1 MNDSE
6 GSLDYVQLYKNPSL
20 IDWKT
25 PVVIDF
31 ETYYDKEY
39 SLSKITM
46 EKYIRCDKFECI
58 GVAVKIGNSPTH
70 FYKGE
75 TGIAIIRHIVTTTYP
90 NSPVAMQNGAFDAGI
105 LAFRYGIHPNFMVD
119 TMVMAKLSGFDR
131 VAGGTSLAKMSAQL
145 EKMGI
150 FSQVKGNE
158 VHNMLGVHAGDMT
171 PRQWQAYGDYCKLD
185 VDLTHALYRYMID
198 KVPVSELIMSDI
210 TTKMYTKPM
219 FDIDVPLLE
228 QYAVRLETERDEML
242 GRIAGQLGFNDNK
255 TLLSNLRSSKKF
267 VAILE
272 RLNVTVPMKW
282 SEKKQEMI
290 PAVSKTDT
298 EFLDLLEHDD
308 ALVRTLV
315 ETKLGTMSSM
325 EQTRTATFLDIASRG
340 LAPVYLR
347 YASAHTGRYGGGQAT
362 NYQNMSKRTKD
373 PVLRRSLRAMD
384 GFVVLASDS
393 GQIECLAGDGL
404 VLTNNGLKQIVNIS
418 IDDLLW
424 DGVEYVSHNGV
435 IFKGVKDVITY
446 SGITAT
452 PEHIV
457 FTADGR
463 KITLDEAAAERA
475 EILVGERAGQPIRA
489 VGYLGQTYTSTRA
502 SKNKSFVQ
510 SSEQRFTGRGN
521 LITGTISVYDI
532 VNAGVR
538 NRFCYN
544 GMIVSNCRINGLMSN
559 QQDLTQLFLD
569 GRDPY
574 VDMATAIFNRPYDE
588 ILHEAK
594 VVGSKEGK
602 KMRNLGKEAV
612 LACISHDTEVLCKR
626 GWVAIQDI
634 KEDDL
639 LWDGETWVTHDG
651 VVPMGSKGC
660 IDFGGVMM
668 TPDHKCFNGHK
679 WEQAQY
685 ADVTEVTNWAIGN
698 LPDTEYWSLYE
709 TPNV

>member
-1 MNDSE
+1 MNHI
-6 GSLDYVQLYKNPSL
+6 YLYKNPSL

-58 GVAVKIGNSPTH
+58 GVAVKIGNNPTH

-90 NSPVAMQNGAFDAGI
+90 NSPVVANNCSFDLGI

-185 VDLTHALYRYMID
+185 VDLTHSLYMYMID

-242 GRIAGQLGFNDNK
+242 ERIAGQLGFNDNK

-315 ETKLGTMSSM
+315 ETKLGTMSSLA
-325 EQTRTATFLDIASRG
+325 QTRTENFLDIASRG
-340 LAPVYLR
+340 LFPVALR
-347 YASAHTGRYGGGQAT
+347 YASAHTGRYGGGDGNGAKGST
-362 NYQNMSKRTKD
+362 NVQNLPKRTKE
-373 PVLRRSLRAMD
+373 PILRRSMRAMD
-384 GFVVLASDS
+384 GHIILASDS
-393 GQIECLAGDGL
+393 SSIEPRLLAM
-404 VLTNNGLKQIVNIS
+404 V
-418 IDDLLW
+418 
-424 DGVEYVSHNGV
+424 
-435 IFKGVKDVITY
+435 
-446 SGITAT
+446 A
-452 PEHIV
+452 
-457 FTADGR
+457 
-463 KITLDEAAAERA
+463 
-475 EILVGERAGQPIRA
+475 
-489 VGYLGQTYTSTRA
+489 
-502 SKNKSFVQ
+502 
-510 SSEQRFTGRGN
+510 
-521 LITGTISVYDI
+521 
-532 VNAGVR
+532 
-538 NRFCYN
+538 
-544 GMIVSNCRINGLMSN
+544 N
-559 QQDLTQLFLD
+559 QQDLVDTFVQ
-569 GRDPY
+569 GRDVY
-574 VDMATAIFNRPYDE
+574 IEMATKIYNKSYDE
-588 ILHEAK
+588 IYEVAK
-594 VVGSKEGK
+594 RNPTKEGK
-602 KMRNLGKEAV
+602 AMRNMGKSCILGMGYSMSAQKF
-612 LACISHDTEVLCKR
+612 SDTNKQQGV
-626 GWVAIQDI
+626 DI
-634 KEDDL
+634 PL
-639 LWDGETWVTHDG
+639 
-651 VVPMGSKGC
+651 
-660 IDFGGVMM
+660 
-668 TPDHKCFNGHK
+668 
-679 WEQAQY
+679 EQAQDLVNIYRTSYSMIPAFWRECNRVLDILYAGGSCWFGGANNDLFFADGSSEFHGKKIPSIRLPNGTYLFYQNLRKEVKDNGQISYVYDQFKGRNWLPKFVFGGSLTENLCQGLAFDILKWQAIEIAKAGVPVNLNVHDEWVSVVPRDQASQAVVVHYTAMKSVPDYIPQGLLDCEVDVGLTY
-685 ADVTEVTNWAIGN
+685 ADLKTVDVGRF
-698 LPDTEYWSLYE
+698 L
-709 TPNV
+709 

>member
-1 MNDSE
+1 MKRYDM
-6 GSLDYVQLYKNPSL
+6 QLNK
-20 IDWKT
+20 
-25 PVVIDF
+25 
-31 ETYYDKEY
+31 
-39 SLSKITM
+39 
-46 EKYIRCDKFECI
+46 
-58 GVAVKIGNSPTH
+58 
-70 FYKGE
+70 
-75 TGIAIIRHIVTTTYP
+75 
-90 NSPVAMQNGAFDAGI
+90 GI
-105 LAFRYGIHPNFMVD
+105 LMNKSSINQETRIMPVYDITNCGSRSRY
-119 TMVMAKLSGFDR
+119 MANGKL
-131 VAGGTSLAKMSAQL
+131 
-145 EKMGI
+145 
-150 FSQVKGNE
+150 
-158 VHNMLGVHAGDMT
+158 VHNS
-171 PRQWQAYGDYCKLD
+171 
-185 VDLTHALYRYMID
+185 D
-198 KVPVSELIMSDI
+198 KVNL
-210 TTKMYTKPM
+210 
-219 FDIDVPLLE
+219 
-228 QYAVRLETERDEML
+228 Q
-242 GRIAGQLGFNDNK
+242 N
-255 TLLSNLRSSKKF
+255 LS
-267 VAILE
+267 A
-272 RLNVTVPMKW
+272 
-282 SEKKQEMI
+282 
-290 PAVSKTDT
+290 
-298 EFLDLLEHDD
+298 
-308 ALVRTLV
+308 
-315 ETKLGTMSSM
+315 
-325 EQTRTATFLDIASRG
+325 RG
-340 LAPVYLR
+340 
-347 YASAHTGRYGGGQAT
+347 
-362 NYQNMSKRTKD
+362 KD

-489 VGYLGQTYTSTRA
+489 VGEVHLWNRETCQSERFTAWQEQELQSVQQSQVLAYTKKA
-502 SKNKSFVQ
+502 SRPTANAL
-510 SSEQRFTGRGN
+510 QRFTGRGN

-559 QQDLTQLFLD
+559 QQDLTQLFLA

-639 LWDGETWVTHDG
+639 LWDGEDWVTHDG
-651 VVPMGSKGC
+651 VVPMGSNEC

-698 LPDTEYWSLYE
+698 LPDTE
-709 TPNV
+709 